1 MEENFFKLILITNK
15 QNISVEEY
23 LDFVCA
29 CVHSGVTSVQLREK
43 ELSYRELLGFGEALK
58 SMLDPLEIPLI
69 VSDSVSVCLDLDA
82 TGVHL
87 GQTDGDVIEA
97 RELLGSDKIIGWNVN
112 TLDQLLNA
120 NTLPIDYLGL
130 SAMFATQNKPDATN
144 LWGFSGL
151 EQAVSLCE
159 HPIVAIGGIDE
170 SNAAEVIEAGA
181 AGIAAIGVFHSA
193 QNPGLVTKTLR
204 EIVDRGLRC

>member
-1 MEENFFKLILITNK
+1 M
-15 QNISVEEY
+15 
-23 LDFVCA
+23 
-29 CVHSGVTSVQLREK
+29 
-43 ELSYRELLGFGEALK
+43 LGFGEALK
-58 SMLDPLEIPLI
+58 SILDPLEIPLI
-69 VSDSVSVCLDLDA
+69 VSDSVSACLDLDA

-130 SAMFATQNKPDATN
+130 RAMFATQNKPDATN

-159 HPIVAIGGIDE
+159 HPIVAIGGINE
-170 SNAAEVIEAGA
+170 SNASKVIDAGA

-193 QNPGLVTKTLR
+193 QNPSSVTKALR